1 MLKRIISKKYL
12 TENEVREWLG
22 LTSDQLDRLR
32 LEENLPFIRVN
43 KLVRMYPLK
52 EVEYWLDLKTENKAV
67 PD

>member
-1 MLKRIISKKYL
+1 MRIISKKYL